1 MALKPPPKI
10 GEPGV
15 NWGLGKLHPAVVL
28 PPPWGGEKKGFG
40 QPDLVG
46 LGEGP
51 DVAALTAAT
60 RQQAAKSRCLSPK
73 RRGNASSRRL
83 RDLGDD
89 LLCRVA
95 QIVRSEEHT
104 SELQSLMRI
113 SYAVFCLN
121 KKKEKYIIPH
131 YRHQHLQ

>member
-95 QIVRSEEHT
+95 QIVGRNDRQARAREEDRKST
-104 SELQSLMRI
+104 R
-113 SYAVFCLN
+113 LN
-121 KKKEKYIIPH
+121 SSH
-131 YRHQHLQ
+131 